1 MDTLRSTNLNCVI
14 SDTVRPSPS
23 NQTITINKDNVNKL
37 VNTFSSLSKHE
48 KILFLI
54 NIREYTKE
62 TTSPVCNGTSTPTQ
76 IASEATTS
84 STIVN
89 ETDTSELSS
98 VSNASPQVVRLS
110 RTSNWLQKTFIQDNQ
125 VALPKEEVYAL
136 YKHEFVRQNEK
147 PISTADFG
155 KLMRQVFPDV
165 KARRL
170 GQRGQSKYCYANIRK
185 RSEIEKP
192 ALPNPLPQNELLV
205 WAKNKFNID
214 FSDVGQVVSYLKS
227 ENSAASA
234 VHRKRRAS
242 CGGNVL
248 KQKKQATRSA
258 SVSVLE
264 LDEKDD
270 PLMILNDNESLEI
283 GSYFES
289 SNSSNWPQL
298 RSLLTDESVFSS
310 ATSSK
315 KKRHSSS
322 VQFEFIKPE
331 LQGSALLHRSQSVP
345 VTEMSF
351 IRNPIDELQS
361 TSTSSI
367 FDELSSGGEQNNP
380 LFSSAITSNKH
391 NSTNSSCSSNSSVM
405 FESIDVG
412 VVSDVSGS
420 NISGLLSHPGG
431 SSNTSD
437 VFFDSVFDLMM
448 SDCQN

>member
-1 MDTLRSTNLNCVI
+1 MDSLRSTNLSTVL
-14 SDTVRPSPS
+14 SDTKGHGSRELP
-23 NQTITINKDNVNKL
+23 ITLNKDNVSKL
-37 VNTFSSLSKHE
+37 VKTFSELSKHE

-54 NIREYTKE
+54 NIREFTKE
-62 TTSPVCNGTSTPTQ
+62 TNHGSCNGTMTPTPT
-76 IASEATTS
+76 ITITPSVTPTPGSEDTGAACS
-84 STIVN
+84 S
-89 ETDTSELSS
+89 
-98 VSNASPQVVRLS
+98 SNPSPQVVRLS

-136 YKHEFVRQNEK
+136 YKHEFLRQNEK

-192 ALPNPLPQNELLV
+192 APSPLPQNELLV

-264 LDEKDD
+264 LEEKDD

-289 SNSSNWPQL
+289 STSSNWPQL

-367 FDELSSGGEQNNP
+367 FDELSASGEQNNP
-380 LFSSAITSNKH
+380 LFSSAVTKH

-412 VVSDVSGS
+412 VVSDVGGSGS
-420 NISGLLSHPGG
+420 SISGLLLNGNGANPGG
-431 SSNTSD
+431 SD